1 MTDTDVG
8 KAITAETLTKLKE
21 LGFNVTVIYAA
32 YLRADGTRENMKK
45 LIYERESTHDEFI
58 EHLTAVHEAVPEI
71 ITQAEVDRMIEKRVE
86 NPISF
91 TDENAVVE
99 PTCVILRIEVDL
111 DPAQDLGFIFSANAS
126 GDRRKRGGWLRRTF
140 NKVKRT
146 VVVVREGWRKIKK
159 IWGR

>member
-8 KAITAETLTKLKE
+8 KEITAETLTKLKE
-21 LGFNVTVIYAA
+21 LGFDVTVIYAA
-32 YLRADGTRENMKK
+32 HLRADGTRENMKK
-45 LIYERESTHDEFI
+45 LIYERESTHEEFI
-58 EHLTAVHEAVPEI
+58 EHLTAVHEAIPEI
-71 ITQAEVDRMIEKRVE
+71 ITQAEVDRMIEKRAE

-99 PTCVILRIEVDL
+99 PTSVILRIEVDL
-111 DPAQDLGFIFSANAS
+111 DPTQDLSFIFSENAS
-126 GDRRKRGGWLRRTF
+126 GNRRKRGWLRRTF